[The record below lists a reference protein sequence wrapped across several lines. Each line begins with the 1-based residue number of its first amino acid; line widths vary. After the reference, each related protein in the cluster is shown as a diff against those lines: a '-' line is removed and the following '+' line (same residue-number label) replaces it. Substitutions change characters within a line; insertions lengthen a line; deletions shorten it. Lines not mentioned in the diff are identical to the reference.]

1 MHLSLP
7 VTKLEEAGRFYEG
20 LLGTPPTRSFPGYT
34 HFVTPTVNLA
44 LTAAQEVR
52 VSDSEHFGVE
62 VPNVEAVE
70 VVRERLSVAGFAVQT
85 EESTRCCHSLQTKV
99 WAVDP
104 DGRRWETFFVMEREL
119 TPVDAQATS
128 CCT

>member
-62 VPNVEAVE
+62 VPNV
-70 VVRERLSVAGFAVQT
+70 
-85 EESTRCCHSLQTKV
+85 
-99 WAVDP
+99 
-104 DGRRWETFFVMEREL
+104 GRRGGARAAVSGRL
-119 TPVDAQATS
+119 
-128 CCT
+128 CCPDRGKHALLPFAPN